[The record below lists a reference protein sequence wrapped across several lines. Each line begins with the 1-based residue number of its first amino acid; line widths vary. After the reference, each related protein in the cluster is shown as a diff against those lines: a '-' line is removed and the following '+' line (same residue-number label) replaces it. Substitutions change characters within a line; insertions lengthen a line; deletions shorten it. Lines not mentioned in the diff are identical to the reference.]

1 MPRSG
6 STLLEQILAS
16 HSQVDGT
23 RELPDLGIVSQML
36 NNRERGT
43 LYPGGIRK
51 MKPSEIF
58 ELGKT
63 YLDRAERH
71 RVGAP
76 FFTDKMPN
84 NFAHIGL
91 IATILPNAKIIDARR
106 HPLDSCVG
114 CFKQHWALGQT
125 YTYDMFELGEFYLE
139 YDSLM
144 SHWESVLPGKVLRV
158 QYEDVI
164 DDLETQVRSV
174 LSFCNLPFEDSC
186 LNFHKT
192 KRSVATASSEQVRQ
206 PIYNKSV
213 NSWKRFESHIEPLI
227 EILEPIL
234 DTSDLTKIV
243 R

>member
-1 MPRSG
+1 
-6 STLLEQILAS
+6 
-16 HSQVDGT
+16 
-23 RELPDLGIVSQML
+23 
-36 NNRERGT
+36 
-43 LYPGGIRK
+43 
-51 MKPSEIF
+51 
-58 ELGKT
+58 
-63 YLDRAERH
+63 
-71 RVGAP
+71 
-76 FFTDKMPN
+76 
-84 NFAHIGL
+84 
-91 IATILPNAKIIDARR
+91 
-106 HPLDSCVG
+106 
-114 CFKQHWALGQT
+114 
-125 YTYDMFELGEFYLE
+125 MFELGEFYLE

-227 EILEPIL
+227 EILEQIL
-234 DTSDLTKIV
+234 DTSDLTNIV

>member
-1 MPRSG
+1 MKFSNWVKH
-6 STLLEQILAS
+6 TLTEQ
-16 HSQVDGT
+16 
-23 RELPDLGIVSQML
+23 
-36 NNRERGT
+36 
-43 LYPGGIRK
+43 
-51 MKPSEIF
+51 
-58 ELGKT
+58 
-63 YLDRAERH
+63 RH
-71 RVGAP
+71 RDGAP

-186 LNFHKT
+186 LNFIKPNV
-192 KRSVATASSEQVRQ
+192 RLPQQVQ
-206 PIYNKSV
+206 SK
-213 NSWKRFESHIEPLI
+213 
-227 EILEPIL
+227 
-234 DTSDLTKIV
+234 
-243 R
+243 